1 MIPLLAIS
9 ILSAV
14 QVPLDLSAPA
24 TVQLLPEVI
33 GSYMVSPASSNFF
46 IRATGEMVVETGL
59 ELDDARDYAVTS
71 SDFNGTFIVQLIA
84 NGGEFLYMYSRCR
97 VGKLV

>member
-14 QVPLDLSAPA
+14 QVPLDLSAPT
-24 TVQLLPEVI
+24 TVPGLLPDV
-33 GSYMVSPASSNFF
+33 SDPYVVSPASSNFF
-46 IRATGEMVVETGL
+46 IRATGELVVETGL

-84 NGGEFLYMYSRCR
+84 NGGEFLGCRCR

>member
-9 ILSAV
+9 IFFAV
-14 QVPLDLSAPA
+14 QVPLDLSQP
-24 TVQLLPEVI
+24 TTHPLLPAVTAP
-33 GSYMVSPASSNFF
+33 YMVSPSSSNFV
-46 IRATGEMVVETGL
+46 ILDTGELVVETGL

-84 NGGEFLYMYSRCR
+84 NGGEFLGCRCR
-97 VGKLV
+97 MGKLV